1 MPYHP
6 RIECEDVSSF
16 QTTRTRNSELW
27 FVNNPGLEEAI
38 LGYAARYATRY
49 EGKIYALAI
58 EGNHIQKV
66 ALFPKANRAHFM
78 RDFNSSVA
86 RAVPRYQSEYPGG
99 PLWARRYSTE
109 YLPGDEDIEEK
120 FFYTVLQPVNDGLVD
135 DIKEYPDYNCFEDA
149 IHGKARQFRVVKWK

>member
-38 LGYAARYATRY
+38 LGYAARYASRY
-49 EGKIYALAI
+49 EAKIYALAI

-66 ALFPKANRAHFM
+66 ALFPKANRADFM
-78 RDFNSSVA
+78 RDFKCSVRRLSA
-86 RAVPRYQSEYPGG
+86 KN
-99 PLWARRYSTE
+99 PLI
-109 YLPGDEDIEEK
+109 LG
-120 FFYTVLQPVNDGLVD
+120 V
-135 DIKEYPDYNCFEDA
+135 
-149 IHGKARQFRVVKWK
+149 